1 MFAGSGEYR
10 DAMTQAQDAILI
22 DGAEVTETMQNLQ
35 EETTQIIEENN

>member
-1 MFAGSGEYR
+1 
-10 DAMTQAQDAILI
+10 MTQAQDAILI